1 LVYHGLDLQRF
12 APDPGER
19 AARDGTALDDPVV
32 LMSVGR
38 LVEKKGT
45 DILLQALA
53 LLPPDLHWRLDHVGG
68 GPLRKTLQAQ
78 ARSLGLSERIQW
90 RGALAQQQVIALYRN
105 ADLFALASRI
115 AGDGDRDGLPNVL
128 MEAQSQGV
136 ACVATDVSAIHELIV
151 DGQSGLLVPP
161 QDAQALA
168 RALESL
174 IRDPQRRLALG
185 TAGRMRVNAAF
196 GLSSNIARLARKFG
210 LRPTPDD
217 QAA

>member
-1 LVYHGLDLQRF
+1 
-12 APDPGER
+12 
-19 AARDGTALDDPVV
+19 
-32 LMSVGR
+32 
-38 LVEKKGT
+38 
-45 DILLQALA
+45 
-53 LLPPDLHWRLDHVGG
+53 
-68 GPLRKTLQAQ
+68 
-78 ARSLGLSERIQW
+78 
-90 RGALAQQQVIALYRN
+90 
-105 ADLFALASRI
+105 
-115 AGDGDRDGLPNVL
+115 

-174 IRDPQRRLALG
+174 IRDPQPRLALG